1 MDKRYDNVYNLKFVL
16 CELIRKNR
24 FSLEYINELDLIIDC
39 LFNINYLTVGN
50 LDEKQT
56 FILRERFGINN
67 KEVSKTLE
75 QLSKQLNITT
85 ERIRQLELKSLVMLL
100 SRIKELKV
108 ALLVDELKF
117 SKKTKEFIFNNNELN
132 YFGNYFKILNL
143 NSKSSEILEINQK
156 FKEYLE
162 INKNNLKY
170 PIEVFN
176 FIPRTYN
183 ALKRADINNL
193 EEILSL
199 TKEDILKI
207 RYIGVVNYNEIKEKI
222 NLIGYDFK
230 NNNVDNKII
239 R

>member
-16 CELIRKNR
+16 CELIKKNK
-24 FSLEYINELDLIIDC
+24 FSLEYINELDIIIDS
-39 LFNINYLTVGN
+39 LFNVNYLTVGN

-56 FILRERFGINN
+56 IILRERFGINQD
-67 KEVSKTLE
+67 KVSKTLE

-85 ERIRQLELKSLVMLL
+85 ERIRQLELKSLIMLL
-100 SRIKELKV
+100 SRIKELKIS
-108 ALLVDELKF
+108 LLVDELNF
-117 SKKTKEFIFNNNELN
+117 SKKTKEFIFNDKELN
-132 YFGNYFKILNL
+132 YYGDYFKKLNL
-143 NSKSSEILEINQK
+143 NNNNSEILEIKQK
-156 FKEYLE
+156 FKEYFD
-162 INKNNLKY
+162 KNNNDSKY
-170 PIEVFN
+170 LIEVFN
-176 FIPRTYN
+176 FTPRTYN
-183 ALKRADINNL
+183 ALKRADINTL

-207 RYIGVVNYNEIKEKI
+207 RYIGIVNYNEIKEKI